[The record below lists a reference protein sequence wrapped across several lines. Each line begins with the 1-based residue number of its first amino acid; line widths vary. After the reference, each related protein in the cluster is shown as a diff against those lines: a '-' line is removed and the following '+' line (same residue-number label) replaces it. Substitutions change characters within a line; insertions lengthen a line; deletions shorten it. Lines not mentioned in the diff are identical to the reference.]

1 MVLKTKIAKLAM
13 LAAVSTAAG
22 LMLGSVNVKADTTA
36 NNNQSAIQQQVN
48 STSNYTQNNVQLYS
62 NNLAQAQTQA
72 ASAAAVSVQNINIP
86 AGYTLDAVKNVQNSE
101 QANELEKTSVNG
113 VYNNNYQQDPSA
125 EQETVDISNLTP
137 EQTIQMNQYALN
149 LVNQVR
155 YELKAQPLFTQNQDS
170 VNTVEGMANQYQEK
184 GKSLLK
190 GDWHD
195 EDILQGHAEN
205 ISAFQIYI
213 DNVSGLRARPFDEA
227 LGRDFVNTDSVPLFS
242 VNNMDDL
249 QAMIY
254 YGVTLMLF
262 KDADDNFGHAQNF
275 LTNYQPIDRMSVY
288 PSLTEGTG
296 KGYYSDGTPLTYK
309 LLNVDMHFIWAG
321 ANQTGANQPSDNNV
335 TGWRISSDGNHYVY
349 YKDNQPLTGRQ
360 YISLSTINGVGT
372 SWYLVDNGVVQS
384 GVQKWAGTYYY
395 FNPQNY
401 LRVDNDYVQ
410 SQWGDWYL
418 FGNDGRILTGV
429 QKWAGSYY
437 YFDPV
442 TYLKVTNDYRQSQ
455 WGDWYLFGNDGRIL
469 TGVQKWAGSYYY
481 FDPVTYLKVTNDYR
495 QSQWGDWYLFGNDGR
510 ILTGVQ
516 KWAGSYY
523 YFDPVTYLKITNSY
537 RQSQWGDWYMFG
549 PDGRIVSGLYNWLG
563 NLYYFDPVTY
573 LKVTNQYVYVGG
585 VRYWADANGC
595 LSRA

>member
-1 MVLKTKIAKLAM
+1 MKAKIAKLAM

-22 LMLGSVNVKADTTA
+22 LMLTGVNVKADTTIT
-36 NNNQSAIQQQVN
+36 NTSSQSTVQQSNQT
-48 STSNYTQNNVQLYS
+48 TSYTQNNIQLYS
-62 NNLAQAQTQA
+62 NNLAQTQTQA
-72 ASAAAVSVQNINIP
+72 ANAAAVSVQNINIP
-86 AGYTLDAVKNVQNSE
+86 AGYTLDAVRNVQNNE
-101 QANELEKTSVNG
+101 QAKELEKVSVAG
-113 VYNNNYQQDPSA
+113 AYNNNYQQDPNA
-125 EQETVDISNLTP
+125 EQEFVDINHLTP
-137 EQTIQMNQYALN
+137 EQTTQMNQYALN
-149 LVNQVR
+149 LVNLVR
-155 YELKAQPLFTQNQDS
+155 FKLKAQTPFTQNQDS
-170 VNTVEGMANQYQEK
+170 IDTVKGMANQYQTHNESIIK
-184 GKSLLK
+184 K
-190 GDWHD
+190 DWHD
-195 EDILQGHAEN
+195 ENILQGHAEN

-213 DNVSGLRARPFDEA
+213 DNIGIRARPFDEA
-227 LGRDFVNTDSVPLFS
+227 IGRDFADFKSVPLFS
-242 VNNMDDL
+242 VHNMDDL

-254 YGVTLMLF
+254 YGVILMLF

-296 KGYYSDGTPLTYK
+296 TAYYPDGTPLPCK

-321 ANQTGANQPSDNNV
+321 GNQARPNQPSDDNV

-349 YKDNQPLTGRQ
+349 YKDNQPLAGRQ
-360 YISLSTINGVGT
+360 YISLPTINGAGN

-395 FNPQNY
+395 FDPVNY
-401 LRVDNDYVQ
+401 LRVDNDYRQ
-410 SQWGDWYL
+410 AQWGYWYL

-429 QKWAGSYY
+429 QRWAGTYYYFDPSTYLRVDNDYRQSQWGDWYLFGDDGRILTGVQKWAGTYY

-469 TGVQKWAGSYYY
+469 TGVQKWAGTYYY
-481 FDPVTYLKVTNDYR
+481 FDPNTYLRVDNDYR

-510 ILTGVQ
+510 ILTGMQ

-523 YFDPVTYLKITNSY
+523 YFNPVT
-537 RQSQWGDWYMFG
+537 F
-549 PDGRIVSGLYNWLG
+549 
-563 NLYYFDPVTY
+563 
-573 LKVTNQYVYVGG
+573 LKVTNRYVYVDGI
-585 VRYWADANGC
+585 RYWADVNGC

>member
-1 MVLKTKIAKLAM
+1 MKAKIAKLAM

-22 LMLGSVNVKADTTA
+22 LMLTGVNAKADTTITSSSQSTIQQS
-36 NNNQSAIQQQVN
+36 NQS
-48 STSNYTQNNVQLYS
+48 TSYTQNNIQLYS
-62 NNLAQAQTQA
+62 NNLVQTQTQA
-72 ASAAAVSVQNINIP
+72 ANAAAVSVQNINIP
-86 AGYTLDAVKNVQNSE
+86 AGYTLDAVRNVQNND
-101 QANELEKTSVNG
+101 QAKALEKISVDG
-113 VYNNNYQQDPSA
+113 VYNNNYQQDPNA
-125 EQETVDISNLTP
+125 EREFVDINHLTP
-137 EQTIQMNQYALN
+137 EQTTQMNQYALN

-155 YELKAQPLFTQNQDS
+155 FKLKAPTPFTQNQDS
-170 VNTVEGMANQYQEK
+170 IDTVKGMANQYQNNNE
-184 GKSLLK
+184 SLLK
-190 GDWHD
+190 GGYHD
-195 EDILQGHAEN
+195 ENILQGHAEN

-227 LGRDFVNTDSVPLFS
+227 IGRDFADSNRVPLFS
-242 VNNMDDL
+242 VHNMDDL

-288 PSLTEGTG
+288 PSLTAGTG
-296 KGYYSDGTPLTYK
+296 EGHYPDGTPLKYK

-321 ANQTGANQPSDNNV
+321 RNQPRPNQPSDDND
-335 TGWRISSDGNHYVY
+335 TGWRISNDGSNYVY
-349 YKDNQPLTGRQ
+349 YKDGQPLAGRQ
-360 YISLSTINGVGT
+360 YISLPTINGAGN

-395 FNPQNY
+395 FDPVNY
-401 LRVDNDYVQ
+401 LRVDNDYRQ
-410 SQWGDWYL
+410 AQWGYWYL

-429 QKWAGSYY
+429 QKWAGTYY
-437 YFDPV
+437 YFDPN
-442 TYLKVTNDYRQSQ
+442 TYLRVDNDYRQSQ

-469 TGVQKWAGSYYY
+469 TGVQKWAGTYYY
-481 FDPVTYLKVTNDYR
+481 FDPNTYLRVDNNYC

-510 ILTGVQ
+510 ILTGMQ

-523 YFDPVTYLKITNSY
+523 YFDPVTYLK
-537 RQSQWGDWYMFG
+537 
-549 PDGRIVSGLYNWLG
+549 
-563 NLYYFDPVTY
+563 
-573 LKVTNQYVYVGG
+573 VTNRYVYVDG